1 MAAAGS
7 TTVVLVALG
16 CNLAIATAKFTA
28 YAFTGSSA
36 MLSEAIH
43 SLVDTSNQ
51 ALLLYGIKR
60 SQRPADARH
69 PFGYSR
75 ELYFWS
81 FIVAI
86 LLFSLGAGVAIYEG
100 VEKLLHPHA
109 MENAHINYIVLG
121 VAIVLESISTWKA
134 VAEFNARRGDQGV
147 FAALRSSKDPA
158 LFAIV
163 LEDLA
168 ALAGL
173 VIALAGVTAADRFGI
188 AEADGIASIAIGLV
202 LAATAAFLSIEIKS
216 LIVGEAASAPMRSGL
231 RLLINAETGPGKI
244 FRSINEIRT
253 MQLGPEDV
261 LVATSVDVD
270 DRATAPEIEAA
281 TGRLDRAIKAR
292 YPDVRNLF
300 IEVQS
305 ATDHGTARATA
316 PAAIQATPS
325 ASGTAAAGTAAA
337 VRSAHA
343 TANGPKAAASK
354 PKPGS
359 TTVTGSSAALSQPT
373 QKPVLEARPLS
384 RKARKKA
391 KRNKA
396 T

>member
-1 MAAAGS
+1 MAAGGS
-7 TTVVLVALG
+7 TTVVLIALG
-16 CNLAIATAKFTA
+16 CNLAIAAAKFTA
-28 YAFTGSSA
+28 YVWTGSSA

-51 ALLLYGIKR
+51 ALLLYGIKQ
-60 SQRPADARH
+60 SKRPPDAKH

-100 VEKLLHPHA
+100 VEKLLHPHGI
-109 MENAHINYIVLG
+109 ENAHINYIVLG
-121 VAIVLESISTWKA
+121 IAIVIECFSTWKA
-134 VAEFNARRGDQGV
+134 VGEFNKRRGEQGI

-173 VIALAGVTAADRFGI
+173 VIALVGVFAADQLGI
-188 AEADGIASIAIGLV
+188 AEADGAASILIGLV
-202 LAATAAFLSIEIKS
+202 LAATAAFLAIEIKS

-231 RLLINAETGPGKI
+231 RLLINAETGDQQT
-244 FRSINEIRT
+244 FRAINEIRT

-261 LVATSVDVD
+261 LVATSVDVHD
-270 DRATAPEIEAA
+270 TATAKQIEAA
-281 TGRLDRAIKAR
+281 TARLERAVKAR
-292 YPDVRNLF
+292 YPDVKNLF
-300 IEVQS
+300 IEVQAAEEHRAISTAQAHEQLRASVRGSPAHEAVASPAVTSKS
-305 ATDHGTARATA
+305 AGVARPAMVAKANPNAGPGPATSK
-316 PAAIQATPS
+316 PMIQA
-325 ASGTAAAGTAAA
+325 
-337 VRSAHA
+337 
-343 TANGPKAAASK
+343 
-354 PKPGS
+354 
-359 TTVTGSSAALSQPT
+359 
-373 QKPVLEARPLS
+373 RPMS

-391 KRNKA
+391 KRDNS
-396 T
+396 